1 MLRSGGLGRG
11 VRTGGILDGYAGEV
25 KGEITECDNGHR
37 YDSLMLAAWGRGY
50 VSRVE

>member
-1 MLRSGGLGRG
+1 MLRSGGFGRD
-11 VRTGGILDGYAGEV
+11 VKIRGILDGYAGEV
-25 KGEITECDNGHR
+25 KREITEYDTGHR